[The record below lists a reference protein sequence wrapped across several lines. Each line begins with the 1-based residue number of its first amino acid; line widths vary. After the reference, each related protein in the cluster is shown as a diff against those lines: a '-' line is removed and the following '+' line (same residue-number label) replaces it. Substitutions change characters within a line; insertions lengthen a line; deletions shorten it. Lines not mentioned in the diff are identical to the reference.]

1 MSYEPQNLEVIRFLQ
16 ERCTILY
23 TLLAFV
29 QFSELVQMVDIF
41 GVDIN
46 LQNFRLCQKFHL
58 HPFLSGPQWS
68 RLEKQR
74 SPLAYIML
82 IFVKYEG
89 QIS

>member
-29 QFSELVQMVDIF
+29 QFSEQVQMVDIF
-41 GVDIN
+41 GVDFN
-46 LQNFRLCQKFHL
+46 LQNFRISSA
-58 HPFLSGPQWS
+58 PFSLSGPQWS

-82 IFVKYEG
+82 IFVKYDG
-89 QIS
+89 